1 MNIKTI
7 TVHAG
12 RTIPHPLESY
22 SNLRPSLSMTAE
34 LCDGDDPADCLKQ
47 LQSQAEGLVQDHA
60 KNLVDSIVEA
70 DRIER
75 ETREM
80 RSLELSINEKQRRL
94 EEVRANINGRIPVA
108 AIASDESPACDYSDE
123 L

>member
-75 ETREM
+75 ETREL

-94 EEVRANINGRIPVA
+94 EEVRSSVYGRIPAMA
-108 AIASDESPACDYSDE
+108 APSSDDLPDGF
-123 L
+123 